1 MPLHS
6 HRLQPQSSATR
17 DVELQY
23 DKVDAEASSILIAL
37 ANHNRKE
44 QHASEMAAAAAMKS
58 LAAATGQDLSCAS
71 FLAVCIYSYLI
82 TCGVF
87 QWNLKYDCIFFSIQA
102 TKRPLP
108 VLDTRIVSNGRSTS
122 TFALWTYFGVF
133 SGPITHFPFLCR

>member
-6 HRLQPQSSATR
+6 HTLQPQSSATR

-71 FLAVCIYSYLI
+71 FLAV
-82 TCGVF
+82 
-87 QWNLKYDCIFFSIQA
+87 
-102 TKRPLP
+102 RPLSSFIYV
-108 VLDTRIVSNGRSTS
+108 VLCSWVRGSDCDIFCVGNK
-122 TFALWTYFGVF
+122 ATYPGVRCE
-133 SGPITHFPFLCR
+133 SRNCIIWIEWPFF

>member
-17 DVELQY
+17 DIELQY

-71 FLAVCIYSYLI
+71 FLAVCIYPYLF
-82 TCGVF
+82 TF
-87 QWNLKYDCIFFSIQA
+87 CISMEPKVRLYLFFLFRLQSGLSRCWIRELYQTA
-102 TKRPLP
+102 
-108 VLDTRIVSNGRSTS
+108 VLLVRLNYGHI
-122 TFALWTYFGVF
+122 FGVF

>member
-17 DVELQY
+17 DIELQY

-71 FLAVCIYSYLI
+71 FLAVCIYPYLF
-82 TCGVF
+82 TCCISMEPKVRLYLFFYSGYKAASPGVGYE
-87 QWNLKYDCIFFSIQA
+87 NCI
-102 TKRPLP
+102 KRP
-108 VLDTRIVSNGRSTS
+108 
-122 TFALWTYFGVF
+122 FY
-133 SGPITHFPFLCR
+133 